1 MDAFRAMES
10 LSFCLLTIN
19 LQAVSAD
26 KWQFKG
32 LRAMS
37 VFEWMSNLDHEQIV
51 FCHDRST
58 GLKAIIGIH
67 NTTMGPALG
76 GCRMWDYKSEEE
88 ALKDVVR
95 LSRGMTYKAVMAGL
109 ALGGGKSVIIGDPK
123 KLKSQA
129 FFRAFGRFVESLGGR
144 YITAEDVNIKVQDME
159 YVAMETKAVT
169 GIGGIGG
176 SGDPSPVT
184 ALGVYWGIKAAVQH
198 KLGKESLAGVRVGV
212 QGVGSVG
219 SWLCKYL
226 NDDGAKLVVGDI
238 RKESVDRMVELY
250 GAETADANAIHK
262 EDVDVFAPCAL
273 GAGLNDETIP
283 QIKATIVAGAAN
295 NQLADE
301 DKHGRQLLERGIL
314 YAPDYVINAGG
325 LINVYQELKGYDEK
339 AAKAKAKGI
348 FDTLIEIFERSTK
361 ENKPTNETSDA
372 IAEQRITTM
381 AAVRQTWQSQFS
393 VPWVA
398 MNKDN

>member
-1 MDAFRAMES
+1 MES

>member
-1 MDAFRAMES
+1 
-10 LSFCLLTIN
+10 
-19 LQAVSAD
+19 
-26 KWQFKG
+26 
-32 LRAMS
+32 
-37 VFEWMSNLDHEQIV
+37 
-51 FCHDRST
+51 
-58 GLKAIIGIH
+58 
-67 NTTMGPALG
+67 
-76 GCRMWDYKSEEE
+76 MWDYKSEEE

>member
-1 MDAFRAMES
+1 
-10 LSFCLLTIN
+10 
-19 LQAVSAD
+19 
-26 KWQFKG
+26 
-32 LRAMS
+32 MS

-51 FCHDRST
+51 FCNDRST

-67 NTTMGPALG
+67 STTMGPALG
-76 GCRMWDYKSEEE
+76 GCRMWDYASEED

-109 ALGGGKSVIIGDPK
+109 ALGGGKAVIIGDPK

-159 YVAMETKAVT
+159 YVAMETKSVT
-169 GIGGIGG
+169 GVGGVGG

-184 ALGVYWGIKAAVQH
+184 ALGVYWGIKAAVKH
-198 KLGKESLAGVRVGV
+198 KLGKDSLAGIRVGV

-226 NDDGAKLVVGDI
+226 HNDGAKLVVGDL
-238 RKESVDRMVELY
+238 KKSSVDEMAEKY
-250 GAETADANAIHK
+250 GAAVADANSIHK
-262 EDVDVFAPCAL
+262 ADVDVFAPCAL

-283 QIKATIVAGAAN
+283 DISATIVAGAAN

-301 DKHGRQLLERGIL
+301 DKHGRMLLEKGIL

-325 LINVYQELKGYDEK
+325 LINVYQELKGYDEA
-339 AAKAKAKGI
+339 AAKLKARGI
-348 FDTLIEIFERSTK
+348 YDTLIEIFERSVA
-361 ENKPTNETSDA
+361 ENRPTNETSDA
-372 IAEQRITTM
+372 IAEQRIKTM
-381 AAVRQTWQSQFS
+381 AGVRQTWQSQFS

-398 MNKDN
+398 ENKD